1 MSDKGFRKTI
11 ALTGFLLVMLSVVFA
26 KGGGEVP
33 AEGGDRIPDLPDNP
47 IERLEQYFAE
57 PADAIEGRYA
67 AYFFPRRFLSWIYSR
82 SPTGLVSSR

>member
-47 IERLEQYFAE
+47 IERLEQYFAAQN
-57 PADAIEGRYA
+57 PLTFFLALSI
-67 AYFFPRRFLSWIYSR
+67 YFVIYNKIYIR
-82 SPTGLVSSR
+82 S